1 MAYVTV
7 TQAKKHLQVEEVF
20 LDDDAYI
27 AELIDVSERAVEKH
41 ICHSLSSFVDADG
54 KLEAPLRQAILIMV
68 ANFYT
73 NREAVAFGVS
83 THEVPLSVHYLLS
96 MYRDY
101 EG

>member
-1 MAYVTV
+1 
-7 TQAKKHLQVEEVF
+7 
-20 LDDDAYI
+20 
-27 AELIDVSERAVEKH
+27 
-41 ICHSLSSFVDADG
+41 
-54 KLEAPLRQAILIMV
+54 MV